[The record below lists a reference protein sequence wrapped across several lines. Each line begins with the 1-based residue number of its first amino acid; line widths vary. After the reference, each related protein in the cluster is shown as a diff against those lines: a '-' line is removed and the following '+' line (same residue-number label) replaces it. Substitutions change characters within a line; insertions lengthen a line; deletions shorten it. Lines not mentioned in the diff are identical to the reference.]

1 MRYSASSSACTV
13 GATANATEEPSASE
27 ASTREPAPSAQ
38 AALCTA
44 SRAPGWS
51 SIAGGRSHTG
61 VCLAMEDSDGSGVF
75 AFAVT
80 QSVSQSVISR
90 SRPALTPPPARSPA
104 PQQDTSFTVRY
115 AKLKALREPAPQQPG
130 THSGR
135 YAAVV
140 YTRHGHGIS
149 SCQEAVRTQD
159 LRSQAGDR
167 SADVTPLVRR
177 ESRRRGHD

>member
-1 MRYSASSSACTV
+1 MAAWCKRMRYSASSSACTV

-27 ASTREPAPSAQ
+27 ASTREPAPSAH

-44 SRAPGWS
+44 SRAPG
-51 SIAGGRSHTG
+51 RSAIRREG
-61 VCLAMEDSDGSGVF
+61 DRPWVCCVGDGMWGFRVF
-75 AFAVT
+75 RF
-80 QSVSQSVISR
+80 
-90 SRPALTPPPARSPA
+90 
-104 PQQDTSFTVRY
+104 